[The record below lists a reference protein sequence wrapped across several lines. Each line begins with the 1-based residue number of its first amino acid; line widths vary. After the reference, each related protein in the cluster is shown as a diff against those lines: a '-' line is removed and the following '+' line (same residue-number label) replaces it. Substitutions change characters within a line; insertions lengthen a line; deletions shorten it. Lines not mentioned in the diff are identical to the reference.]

1 MPLAALIVWLV
12 TAGGGLCLAAIW
24 LIEYDPALAPTR
36 LPRTAVSAHGLLAVT
51 GLYLWWK
58 YVSSDRSGLALTAG
72 LILVPVVLLGLLMG
86 SRWIKVYRAHKNPAP
101 PLTSQGGI
109 PPERHLPLPL
119 VIAHGVLG
127 VATVVLVALAGLGF

>member
-1 MPLAALIVWLV
+1 MSLAALIVWLV

-58 YVSSDRSGLALTAG
+58 YVSSDKSGLALTAG

-86 SRWIKVYRAHKNPAP
+86 SRWIKVYRAHKNPA
-101 PLTSQGGI
+101 LTSGGGGI

-127 VATVVLVALAGLGF
+127 VATVVLVALAGLSS

>member
-1 MPLAALIVWLV
+1 MPLAAFIVWLV

-36 LPRTAVSAHGLLAVT
+36 LPRTAVSAHGLLAVI

-58 YVSSDRSGLALTAG
+58 YVSSDRSGFALTAG

-86 SRWIKVYRAHKNPAP
+86 SRWIKVYRTHKNPA
-101 PLTSQGGI
+101 LTSGGAGI

-127 VATVVLVALAGLGF
+127 VATVLLVALAGLSS

>member
-1 MPLAALIVWLV
+1 MPLAAFIVWLV

-24 LIEYDPALAPTR
+24 LIEYDPALSQTR
-36 LPRTAVSAHGLLAVT
+36 LPRTAVSAHALLAAA

-58 YVSSDRSGLALTAG
+58 YLSDDKPGLALTAG
-72 LILVPVVLLGLLMG
+72 VILVFVVLLGLLMG
-86 SRWIKVYRAHKNPAP
+86 SRWIKVYRTHRNPAP
-101 PLTSQGGI
+101 LSPGGGGI

-127 VATVVLVALAGLGF
+127 VATVVLVVLAGLSV